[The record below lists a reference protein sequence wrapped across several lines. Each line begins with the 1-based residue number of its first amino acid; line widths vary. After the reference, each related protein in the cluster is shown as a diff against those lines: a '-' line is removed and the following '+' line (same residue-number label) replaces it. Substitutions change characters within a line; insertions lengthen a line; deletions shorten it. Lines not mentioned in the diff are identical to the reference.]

1 MAAPELDPKAV
12 VREGYDRIS
21 FEYRDDAG
29 RGPSKGQPMGRP
41 DYESW
46 LGEVMPL
53 LKAGD
58 PVLDLGCGC
67 GVPATALLARQF
79 AVTGVDLSPVQI
91 ARARRLVPAAH
102 FQCADMS
109 LLKLPAGSFAAVV
122 SFYAIIHVP
131 LDEQPGILRNIGRWL
146 RPGGYLLATVGY
158 GGWTGTQD
166 DWLGAPMYWSH
177 ADRATYIAWL
187 KETGFEVQWT
197 RFIPEGTGGHT
208 LVLARTSTLPS
219 PNVSNARLA
228 LKRRSRGPTGPAS
241 GEGDGPA
248 HPQAGEG
255 DEG

>member
-1 MAAPELDPKAV
+1 MAAADLDPKAI
-12 VREGYDRIS
+12 VREGFDRIS
-21 FEYRDDAG
+21 SEYRDDAG
-29 RGPSKGQPMGRP
+29 HGPAKDQPLGRP

-46 LGEVMPL
+46 LGELMPL
-53 LKAGD
+53 LRVGE

-67 GVPATALLARQF
+67 GLPATALLAKQF

-109 LLKLPAGSFAAVV
+109 TLEFPDDSFAAVV

-131 LDEQPGILRNIGRWL
+131 LEEQLGLFKNMYRWL
-146 RPGGYLLATVGY
+146 RVGGYLLVTVGS
-158 GGWTGTQD
+158 GAWTGTED

-177 ADRATYIAWL
+177 ADRATYLGWL
-187 KETGFEVQWT
+187 EETGFEVLWT

-208 LVLARTSTLPS
+208 LLFARTPTLPS

-241 GEGDGPA
+241 GEGD
-248 HPQAGEG
+248 ER
-255 DEG
+255 